1 MKNKFKI
8 EGKLQIF
15 IILKLKKNKLEYQNN
30 FGIKFKKV
38 NAIKFSVILPTYN
51 CDFWRSID
59 SVINQNYKF
68 WELIVIDND
77 SKNNVLKIIK
87 KKRIKNQIF

>member
-1 MKNKFKI
+1 MS
-8 EGKLQIF
+8 
-15 IILKLKKNKLEYQNN
+15 
-30 FGIKFKKV
+30 
-38 NAIKFSVILPTYN
+38 IKFSVILPTYN
-51 CDFWRSID
+51 CDFVENAID

-87 KKRIKNQIF
+87 KKRIRKSNILGLIIMV